1 MPKPA
6 TSAAKPVPVA
16 PAAKPKAYSYLRF
29 STPEQVAGDSFR
41 RQTSMAREYADR
53 TGLELDDKLTFRD
66 LGVSAF
72 WGKNAEAG
80 RLADFLAA
88 VEAGVVAQGSF
99 LLVEALDRISRQS
112 ARKALRVLEEIC
124 DAGVTVV
131 TLTDNRVYTVE
142 SLAGDP
148 TALLMSLLIF
158 IRANEES
165 STKARRLKSA
175 WSSKRSR
182 AGSDPMTS
190 RCPGWLRLKRVSLK
204 DRGEW
209 EVIPERAAVVQGVFR
224 EALEG
229 RGQHAITAGFN
240 REGVPVFG
248 SGEYWHRPFIA
259 RLLNS
264 PAVVGTFV
272 PHSTEHEGGK
282 RIRKPLEPVP
292 GYFPAVVDLE
302 TFQRVQ
308 ALRMDPASPQRGRH
322 AATEIQNVLGGL
334 LQCARCDGSIV
345 LVSKGRPGKRL
356 SYVVCSKARSWSRV
370 QLQRGPVRP
379 AGGCP
384 TPQCPRA
391 PGRNPGRGRGWGI
404 GAGGV

>member
-1 MPKPA
+1 
-6 TSAAKPVPVA
+6 
-16 PAAKPKAYSYLRF
+16 
-29 STPEQVAGDSFR
+29 
-41 RQTSMAREYADR
+41 MAREYADR

-72 WGKNAEAG
+72 RGKNAEAG

-99 LLVEALDRISRQS
+99 LLVESLDRISRQS

-124 DAGVTVV
+124 EAGVTVV
-131 TLTDNRVYTVE
+131 TLTDGRVYTVE
-142 SLAGDP
+142 SLDGDP

-165 STKARRLKSA
+165 ATKARRLRSA

-182 AGSDPMTS
+182 VGSEPMTS
-190 RCPGWLRLKRVSLK
+190 RCPGWRRLKRVSLK
-204 DRGEW
+204 DRGQW
-209 EVIPERAAVVQGVFR
+209 EVIPARAAVVQRVFR

-229 RGQHAITAGFN
+229 RGQHAIAAGLN

-259 RLLNS
+259 RLLTS

-282 RIRKPLEPVP
+282 RVRKPLEPVP
-292 GYFPAVVDLE
+292 GYFPAVVDPEDLLACPDPQDE
-302 TFQRVQ
+302 LCKPSVGPPCGDRDSEHPGGPAPVRAVWWEHGPVQ
-308 ALRMDPASPQRGRH
+308 QGQVRQAPELRGVQQGQDW
-322 AATEIQNVLGGL
+322 GG
-334 LQCARCDGSIV
+334 
-345 LVSKGRPGKRL
+345 
-356 SYVVCSKARSWSRV
+356 V

-379 AGGCP
+379 PGECP
-384 TPQCPRA
+384 TQQCLWA
-391 PGRNPGRGRGWGI
+391 PGRNPGRW
-404 GAGGV
+404 

>member
-6 TSAAKPVPVA
+6 TSAAKPVPAA

-29 STPEQVAGDSFR
+29 STPEQMAGDSFR

-53 TGLELDDKLTFRD
+53 NGLELDDKLTFRD

-72 WGKNAEAG
+72 RGKNAEAG
-80 RLADFLAA
+80 RLGEFLAA
-88 VEAGVVAQGSF
+88 VEAGVVQQGSF
-99 LLVEALDRISRQS
+99 LLVESLDRISRQS
-112 ARKALRVLEEIC
+112 ARKAPRVLEEIC

-142 SLAGDP
+142 SLDGDP

-165 STKARRLKSA
+165 ATKARRLKSA

-182 AGSDPMTS
+182 TGSEPMTS

-204 DRGEW
+204 DWGEW
-209 EVIPERAAVVQGVFR
+209 EVIPERAAVVQRVFR

-229 RGQHAITAGFN
+229 RGQHAIAAGLN

-248 SGEYWHRPFIA
+248 TGEYWHRPFIA

-264 PAVVGTFV
+264 PVVVGTLV

-292 GYFPAVVDLE
+292 RYFPAVVDLE
-302 TFQRVQ
+302 RPSSVSRPLGWTLR
-308 ALRMDPASPQRGRH
+308 ALSG
-322 AATEIQNVLGGL
+322 AAM
-334 LQCARCDGSIV
+334 R
-345 LVSKGRPGKRL
+345 
-356 SYVVCSKARSWSRV
+356 
-370 QLQRGPVRP
+370 
-379 AGGCP
+379 
-384 TPQCPRA
+384 
-391 PGRNPGRGRGWGI
+391 
-404 GAGGV
+404 